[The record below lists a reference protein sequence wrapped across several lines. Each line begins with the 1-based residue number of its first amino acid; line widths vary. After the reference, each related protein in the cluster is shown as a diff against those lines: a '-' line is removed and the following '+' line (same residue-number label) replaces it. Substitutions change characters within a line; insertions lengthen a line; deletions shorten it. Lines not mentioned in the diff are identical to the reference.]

1 MLQLRSG
8 PERRAVG
15 LGLKQS
21 STKGNNMDTASLE
34 LLLTVFG
41 LLTILGVSIMVIR
54 MLTIPLVVAAVVA
67 ITGWLA
73 FFYAIGVDKV

>member
-1 MLQLRSG
+1 VCVV
-8 PERRAVG
+8 A
-15 LGLKQS
+15 KQS
-21 STKGNNMDTASLE
+21 ATKGNNMDTASLE

>member
-1 MLQLRSG
+1 
-8 PERRAVG
+8 
-15 LGLKQS
+15 
-21 STKGNNMDTASLE
+21 MDTASLE

-73 FFYAIGVDKV
+73 FFYQVGVDKV

>member
-1 MLQLRSG
+1 MCVV
-8 PERRAVG
+8 A
-15 LGLKQS
+15 KQS
-21 STKGNNMDTASLE
+21 ATKGNNMDTASLE

-73 FFYAIGVDKV
+73 FFLCNRG

>member
-1 MLQLRSG
+1 MCVV
-8 PERRAVG
+8 A
-15 LGLKQS
+15 KQS
-21 STKGNNMDTASLE
+21 ATKGNNMDTASLE

>member
-1 MLQLRSG
+1 
-8 PERRAVG
+8 
-15 LGLKQS
+15 
-21 STKGNNMDTASLE
+21 MDTASLE